1 MKIWDANSFE
11 SESESDPEGSCIYTL
26 ACRFNHECIPNV
38 GNCTIVFLA
47 ARDIRRGEELTISHY
62 PRQMTAD
69 ERREHLEYV
78 YGFVCGCRHCE
89 SQKAVTRSDVDR
101 MYIDHHKIN
110 LCRRRSDRVQQQ
122 RRVLLM
128 VGDWYTGMSKKLF
141 FLRDE
146 FRVLL
151 TEKRLFSRILGDS
164 GVREQLV
171 KDFVEKMGRLL
182 RANNDFGIEEE
193 VIKKY
198 LARHEL
204 IYRGVADEMADF
216 RLRAGESWEGRVQMI
231 FSKMKLD

>member
-1 MKIWDANSFE
+1 
-11 SESESDPEGSCIYTL
+11 
-26 ACRFNHECIPNV
+26 
-38 GNCTIVFLA
+38 
-47 ARDIRRGEELTISHY
+47 
-62 PRQMTAD
+62 
-69 ERREHLEYV
+69 
-78 YGFVCGCRHCE
+78 
-89 SQKAVTRSDVDR
+89 
-101 MYIDHHKIN
+101 
-110 LCRRRSDRVQQQ
+110 
-122 RRVLLM
+122 M